1 MIILC
6 KVINMNH
13 EHNNPIQ
20 LDQSEQYS
28 NKNKILVIVGP
39 SGVGKDTLMQ
49 IIFEKYSNILKKG
62 VTHTSRKIRK
72 GEKEGYNYYY
82 VTEEEFLKLK
92 DQDAFFEYNYYNK
105 NYYGISKM
113 ELENQKKEN
122 KIFYVII
129 AIKGAKYINE
139 CNIPANFVAILPP
152 DEETLNKRLKGRGTE
167 SEEVIK
173 GRLEIAKSELK
184 EIEKC
189 NFFNHRVYN
198 DDLNDAVSDM
208 ELFLK
213 NAYPNKF

>member
-1 MIILC
+1 
-6 KVINMNH
+6 MNQ
-13 EHNNPIQ
+13 ECISSIEFAQ
-20 LDQSEQYS
+20 RKQKSE
-28 NKNKILVIVGP
+28 KNKILVIVGP

-49 IIFEKYSNILKKG
+49 TIFEKYPNILKKG

-82 VTEEEFLKLK
+82 VTEEEFLKLIY
-92 DQDAFFEYNYYNK
+92 QNAFFEFNYYNK
-105 NYYGISKM
+105 NYYGISKI

-152 DEETLNKRLKGRGTE
+152 DEDTLSKRLKRRGTE
-167 SEEVIK
+167 SEEDIK

-184 EIEKC
+184 
-189 NFFNHRVYN
+189 
-198 DDLNDAVSDM
+198 
-208 ELFLK
+208 
-213 NAYPNKF
+213 